1 MVDNKSLDDVASI
14 QNFPCGR
21 KSQNI
26 LRKDLLDT
34 DNPSSTITQTRE
46 ENSLNSFVSKAFGTL
61 SSLKSRESTGHTA
74 SSSIKRTTRGE
85 IQQLEKIKSKGDVI
99 EDFQPESVLTFCKHL
114 GVSRYEIHKAISDN
128 LKNALEYELEKMDVT
143 KSKEFLLDL
152 LKSSFQF
159 INVPDLKSVFV
170 TIVKKLGD
178 ATPVEVLELLASKS
192 AKNPKELKYSELFNA
207 FSLDVKRLVWE
218 ADWDASIRPDGL
230 PVDKPMS
237 QLAHPSK
244 FSTLAECDKLLIEIV
259 KPSIEAYLQHEPLR
273 NDADLAYTSSNRE
286 KRIDTERRR
295 MPASKMSKDA
305 VGANSSGMI
314 TSFSSKLSALTKI
327 EKSPGD
333 KQSSGTSNPD
343 DAKTNVPYL
352 VLSALKETIG
362 LRPKLLAAVLNILIA
377 EHGKRVDQE
386 NVDAD
391 MTLVNGADSLLCTLV
406 LDILLFNGQLPKY
419 YEDVRLL
426 AQTLDKCVQI
436 GIISDQALGKIQD
449 LLRSIFQPDRDKDQQ
464 TTIQKEK
471 LQNTGNTSIGNP
483 EDLSV
488 KNDVERQFELKLLR
502 KIIKASVMA
511 MKECDPQGLFLNP
524 VTDDIAPGYSTV
536 IKKMMCIR
544 IMEEKAVNLK
554 YDSLDQYESDVQLM
568 FQNCIKY
575 NVGKDGSWFRG
586 EARRQQKKWR
596 EEILTQAKDIYR
608 EEMNKRKKQLD
619 NAAASSVAVS
629 TKALEEN
636 KKKAI
641 LEQQR
646 KILMGAKEV
655 AKKRKFDNKEVND
668 KGSSEDN
675 TSTKL
680 IRPLKESSA
689 KKRKKDSFCPSLPAL
704 ASMLLSDPFI
714 VRLLY
719 DKILRAIRSDV
730 LKQKT
735 VPADHGTIPSVL
747 QLIHIASLSPKVCAM
762 RGTAFIVPD
771 VGLMN
776 KFTDSRENDGTLS
789 SRSFFLL
796 RNQLPRL
803 GSLILTADM
812 DRRIISGNLS
822 ILPPLPM
829 TKLEQWQ
836 CDGCSHRI
844 LLDLVQGSLVH
855 LIQSGVANDN
865 VLVTQC
871 SRFIV
876 AINALTNGNMN
887 NERCFFISLIHALL
901 RYKAKLPHSVRDLIV
916 KSWLEWIKTGG
927 SVGNGTTMTSAVH
940 SCFAMLL
947 NQWLALGNLILPVDT
962 MIMWSEKAIHS
973 CEENGDDKA
982 TTFSKYWTMDNEH
995 FREVKLE
1002 YEKMLKAM
1010 PEDRALKWKES
1021 VGIV

>member
-1 MVDNKSLDDVASI
+1 MVDSNSLDDIASI

-26 LRKDLLDT
+26 LRKNLLDT

-46 ENSLNSFVSKAFGTL
+46 ENSLHSFVSKAFGTL
-61 SSLKSRESTGHTA
+61 STLKPNESTGHTV

-85 IQQLEKIKSKGDVI
+85 IQQLERIKSKGDVI
-99 EDFQPESVLTFCKHL
+99 EDFQPESVLEFCKHL

-128 LKNALEYELEKMDVT
+128 LKSALEYEIEKVDVS

-192 AKNPKELKYSELFNA
+192 TKNPNELKYSELFNT

-218 ADWDASIRPDGL
+218 ADWDATVRPDGL
-230 PVDKPMS
+230 PVEKLLS
-237 QLAHPSK
+237 QLSHPSK
-244 FSTLAECDKLLIEIV
+244 FATLAEGDKLLIEIV
-259 KPSIEAYLQHEPLR
+259 KPSIESYLHHDPLK
-273 NDADLAYTSSNRE
+273 NGADLAYTSNNRD
-286 KRIDTERRR
+286 KRVDTEARR
-295 MPASKMSKDA
+295 MPISKTTKDA
-305 VGANSSGMI
+305 ISVTSSGMI
-314 TSFSSKLSALTKI
+314 TSLSSKLSALTKI
-327 EKSPGD
+327 EKSGD
-333 KQSSGTSNPD
+333 KQSSSGYNPND
-343 DAKTNVPYL
+343 QENNVPYL

-362 LRPKLLAAVLNILIA
+362 SRPKLLAALLNILIA
-377 EHGKRVDQE
+377 EHGKHVDEE
-386 NVDAD
+386 NIDTD
-391 MTLVNGADSLLCTLV
+391 FKLVNGADSLHCTLV
-406 LDILLFNGQLPKY
+406 SDILLFNGQLPKY

-436 GIISDQALGKIQD
+436 GIISDQAIGQIQG

-464 TTIQKEK
+464 SLVQKEK
-471 LQNTGNTSIGNP
+471 MQRAGNTSIIDNG
-483 EDLSV
+483 EEATAKS
-488 KNDVERQFELKLLR
+488 DVERQFELKLLR

-524 VTDDIAPGYSTV
+524 VTDDIAPGYSSV

-544 IMEEKAVNLK
+544 IIEEKAVNLK
-554 YDSLDQYESDVQLM
+554 YDTLDQFETDVQLM

-596 EEILTQAKDIYR
+596 DEILTQAKDIYR

-619 NAAASSVAVS
+619 NAAASNVMAS

-646 KILMGAKEV
+646 KILLGAKEN
-655 AKKRKFDNKEVND
+655 AKKRKFDTEFND
-668 KGSSEDN
+668 EGSTGNNGSA
-675 TSTKL
+675 KL
-680 IRPLKESSA
+680 IRPLKESST

-704 ASMLLSDPFI
+704 ASMLLSDPFV
-714 VRLLY
+714 VRLLF
-719 DKILRAIRSDV
+719 DKVLRAIRSDV
-730 LKQKT
+730 LKEKT
-735 VPADHGTIPSVL
+735 IPADHGTIPSVL
-747 QLIHIASLSPKVCAM
+747 QLIHIASLSPKVCAT
-762 RGTAFIVPD
+762 RGSAFVVPD
-771 VGLMN
+771 VGLMSKSASSN
-776 KFTDSRENDGTLS
+776 ENDGTLS
-789 SRSFFLL
+789 SRPFFLL

-803 GSLILTADM
+803 GNLILTADI
-812 DRRIISGNLS
+812 DRRIISGDLS
-822 ILPPLPM
+822 ILPPLPK

-836 CDGCSHRI
+836 FHGCSNRI

-865 VLVTQC
+865 VLTTQC

-876 AINALTNGNMN
+876 AIDALSRGNMN
-887 NERCFFISLIHALL
+887 NERCFFLSLIHALL
-901 RYKAKLPHSVRDLIV
+901 RYKAKLPHTVRDLIV
-916 KSWLEWIKTGG
+916 KAWLQWIKTGG
-927 SVGNGTTMTSAVH
+927 LGNGITMTSAVH

-962 MIMWSEKAIHS
+962 MIMWSEEAIRA
-973 CEENGDDKA
+973 CELNVNDKCMN
-982 TTFSKYWTMDNEH
+982 FSKYWTMDDEN

-1010 PEDRALKWKES
+1010 PEDRAIKWKES
-1021 VGIV
+1021 VGIVS